1 VHKKNTIDI
10 GEWLGGWVVRR
21 RWMVILLTLAVVGAL
36 AAGMRHL
43 RISNDTRVFFG
54 EENPDYLALKAL
66 EHVYS
71 REQSVF
77 FVVAPHDGDVFT
89 RRTLT
94 ALAELTEAG
103 WQLPC
108 STLVNSITNFQST
121 RAEGDDLIVEDL
133 VPDPCGLSD
142 SDLSRVRRTALSEVV
157 LIDML
162 LSRTGHVTGI
172 HVGFVAPQ
180 DSPPPTAEIAR
191 QARGLAADFHTR
203 YPDIDFHV
211 TGSVMIDDAFASAS
225 RRDLFTLVPVSFLVV
240 TVLVGVSLRSFYGT
254 IAAVVVTVLS
264 MISALGLIGWMGVSL
279 NAVSVGAPA
288 LMLTLAVAD
297 NVHILTTMF
306 HFVRRGF
313 SKHEAI
319 VKSLQVNFK
328 AVFLTSITTILGFLT
343 MNFSESPPLQDLG
356 NLVGIGVTID
366 LVNSILLL
374 PALIAVLPIATKW
387 GRDRGPWVDLDRLAD
402 FVIRRRR
409 LLLNSVLV
417 VAAVCS
423 IGILGIELDDNFLM
437 YFDDSF
443 EFRRATDFMIANL
456 RGWDII
462 EYSLNSGQSGGV
474 LDPQYL
480 TTVDRFAA
488 WYRQQP
494 KVVHV
499 MTIVD
504 TVKRLNKDMHGGDES
519 FYCIPE
525 RRDLAAQ
532 YLLLYEMSLPAGRD
546 INNQIDIDKS
556 ASRFIV
562 SFQSMTASELRRM
575 DKAAR
580 LWLIAN
586 APESM
591 RTSGTGLSLA
601 WAHITQRNIVAML
614 LGALCE
620 ILTITVIMAFVLRS
634 FKFVV
639 LFLIPNLLPPF
650 IAFGI
655 WGVTKGQFGLA
666 LSVVVAMTLGIIVD
680 DTIHFFIKY
689 FRARTVDGLTPEQA
703 VHAAFE
709 TVGSAIGI
717 TTIVLIAGFLVM
729 SVSHYRMNAEMGV
742 MCAMVIGL
750 ALVVDF
756 FLSPTLL
763 MKFDRPAD
771 KLQKHEST
779 MAHGW
784 TGTDAPNGKNAYDGN
799 RRDARGPRAVHGTD
813 A

>member
-1 VHKKNTIDI
+1 MYRRHTIDI
-10 GEWLGGWVVRR
+10 GEWLGIRVVRH
-21 RWMVILLTLAVVGAL
+21 RWAVILLTLAVGGLL
-36 AAGMRHL
+36 AWGLRQL

-54 EENPDYLALKAL
+54 EDNPEYKALKAL

-94 ALAELTEAG
+94 AVAELTEAG
-103 WQLPC
+103 WQVPS
-108 STLVNSITNFQST
+108 STVVNSIANFQST

-142 SDLSRVRRTALSEVV
+142 LDIQRIRRTALAETT

-162 LSRTGHVTGI
+162 LSRTGHVTGV
-172 HVGFVAPQ
+172 HVGFAAPE
-180 DSPPPTAEIAR
+180 DRPPPTASIAQYVR
-191 QARGLAADFHTR
+191 DLMMDFRVR

-211 TGSVMIDDAFASAS
+211 TGSVMIDDAFAAAS
-225 RRDLFTLVPVSFLVV
+225 RRDLLTLAPVAFVVV
-240 TVLVGVSLRSFYGT
+240 TVLVGVALRSLFGT
-254 IAAVVVTVLS
+254 VAAVAVTVLS
-264 MISALGLIGWMGVSL
+264 MVSALGLTGWIGMSL
-279 NAVSVGAPA
+279 NAVSVGAPG

-297 NVHILTTMF
+297 NVHILTTVF
-306 HFVRRGF
+306 HYVRQGL
-313 SKHEAI
+313 SKHEAV
-319 VKSLQVNFK
+319 VKSLQVNFR
-328 AVFLTSITTILGFLT
+328 AVFLTNVTTILGFMT
-343 MNFSESPPLQDLG
+343 INFSQSPPLKDLG
-356 NLVGIGVTID
+356 NLVGIGVSID
-366 LVNSILLL
+366 LINSILLL
-374 PALIAVLPIATKW
+374 PALIAVLPISAKLH
-387 GRDRGPWVDLDRLAD
+387 RERGPWVNLDRIAD

-409 LLLNSVLV
+409 LLLRSMLV

-423 IGILGIELDDNFLM
+423 LGILNIELDDNFLM

-456 RGWDII
+456 RGWDVM
-462 EYSLNSGQSGGV
+462 EYSLGSGQSGGV
-474 LDPQYL
+474 VDPEYL
-480 TTVDRFAA
+480 AVVDRFAE

-494 KVVHV
+494 KVVYVSSLVDV
-499 MTIVD
+499 M
-504 TVKRLNKDMHGGDES
+504 KRLNRDMHGGDES
-519 FYCIPE
+519 YYRIPE

-546 INNQIDIDKS
+546 LNSQIDIDKS
-556 ASRFIV
+556 ASRFLV
-562 SFQSMTASELRRM
+562 NFESMRASELRRM

-580 LWLIAN
+580 QWLAAN
-586 APESM
+586 APEPM
-591 RTSGTGLSLA
+591 RAPGTGLSLA
-601 WAHITQRNIVAML
+601 WANITQRNIVAML

-620 ILTITVIMAFVLRS
+620 VLTITVLMIFVLRS
-634 FKFVV
+634 VKFVV

-655 WGVTKGQFGLA
+655 WGVTKGQVGLA
-666 LSVVVAMTLGIIVD
+666 LSVIVAMTLGIIVD

-703 VHAAFE
+703 VRHAFE

-750 ALVVDF
+750 AMVVDF
-756 FLSPTLL
+756 FLSPSLL
-763 MKFDRPAD
+763 MKFDRPAG
-771 KLQKHEST
+771 KLKDE
-779 MAHGW
+779 
-784 TGTDAPNGKNAYDGN
+784 
-799 RRDARGPRAVHGTD
+799 V
-813 A
+813 

>member
-1 VHKKNTIDI
+1 MHSRRTIDV
-10 GEWLGGWVVRR
+10 GQWLGDWVVRR
-21 RWMVILLTLAVVGAL
+21 RWAVILSTFVIAGAL
-36 AAGMRHL
+36 ATGIRDL
-43 RISNDTRVFFG
+43 RICNDTRVFFG

-77 FVVAPHDGDVFT
+77 FVVAPHDGNVFT

-94 ALAELTEAG
+94 AVTELTEAG
-103 WQLPC
+103 WQVPF
-108 STLVNSITNFQST
+108 STVVNSITNFQST

-142 SDLSRVRRTALSEVV
+142 LDMERIRRKALSERT

-162 LSRTGHVTGI
+162 LSRTGHVTGVHI
-172 HVGFVAPQ
+172 GFTAPE
-180 DSPPPTAEIAR
+180 DRPPSTPEIAHYV
-191 QARGLAADFHTR
+191 RGMADEFRTR

-225 RRDLFTLVPVSFLVV
+225 RRDLLTLVPISFAVV
-240 TVLVGVSLRSFYGT
+240 TILVGISLRSFYGT
-254 IAAVVVTVLS
+254 LAAVVVTALS
-264 MISALGLIGWMGVSL
+264 MISALGLIGWTGMSL

-306 HFVRRGF
+306 HYARQGLPRHQAV
-313 SKHEAI
+313 A
-319 VKSLQVNFK
+319 KSLQVNLK

-356 NLVGIGVTID
+356 NFVGIGVTID

-374 PALIAVLPIATKW
+374 PALIAVLPVTT
-387 GRDRGPWVDLDRLAD
+387 RRNLQRTSWVDLNRLAD
-402 FVIRRRR
+402 FVIRWRR
-409 LLLNSVLV
+409 LLLISMLV

-423 IGILGIELDDNFLM
+423 VGILGIELDDNFLM
-437 YFDDSF
+437 YFDQSF

-456 RGWDII
+456 RGWDVI
-462 EYSLNSGQSGGV
+462 EYSLTSGQSGGV
-474 LDPQYL
+474 LDPEYL
-480 TTVDRFAA
+480 ATVDRFAD
-488 WYRQQP
+488 WYRRQP

-504 TVKRLNKDMHGGDES
+504 TIKRLNQDMHGGDET
-519 FYCIPE
+519 FYRIPE

-546 INNQIDIDKS
+546 LNSQIDVDKS
-556 ASRFIV
+556 ASRFLV
-562 SFQSMTASELRRM
+562 NFQSMKASELRRM
-575 DKAAR
+575 DEAAQQ
-580 LWLIAN
+580 WLIAN
-586 APESM
+586 APASM
-591 RTSGTGLSLA
+591 RVPGTGLSLA

-620 ILTITVIMAFVLRS
+620 ILTITFLMIFVLRS
-634 FKFVV
+634 VKFVV

-655 WGVTKGQFGLA
+655 WGMTKGQFGLA
-666 LSVVVAMTLGIIVD
+666 LSVVVAMTLGVIVD
-680 DTIHFFIKY
+680 DTIHFFVKY

-717 TTIVLIAGFLVM
+717 TTVVLVAGFLVM
-729 SVSHYRMNAEMGV
+729 SVSHYRMNAEMGL

-756 FLSPTLL
+756 FLSPSLL
-763 MKFDRPAD
+763 MKFDRPTG
-771 KLQKHEST
+771 KL
-779 MAHGW
+779 
-784 TGTDAPNGKNAYDGN
+784 KNE
-799 RRDARGPRAVHGTD
+799 V
-813 A
+813 

>member
-1 VHKKNTIDI
+1 MHSRRTIDV
-10 GEWLGGWVVRR
+10 GQWLGDWVVRR
-21 RWMVILLTLAVVGAL
+21 RWAVILSTLVITCVL
-36 AAGMRHL
+36 AAGIRDL
-43 RISNDTRVFFG
+43 RICNDTRVFFG

-77 FVVAPHDGDVFT
+77 FVVAPHDGNVFT

-94 ALAELTEAG
+94 ALIELTEAG
-103 WQLPC
+103 WQVPF
-108 STLVNSITNFQST
+108 STVVNSITNFQST

-142 SDLSRVRRTALSEVV
+142 LDMERIRRKALSERT

-162 LSRTGHVTGI
+162 LSRSGHVTGVHI
-172 HVGFVAPQ
+172 GFTAPE
-180 DSPPPTAEIAR
+180 DRPPSTPEIAR
-191 QARGLAADFHTR
+191 YVRGMAAEFRTR

-211 TGSVMIDDAFASAS
+211 TGSVMIDDAFAGAS
-225 RRDLFTLVPVSFLVV
+225 RRDLLTLVPISFVVV
-240 TVLVGVSLRSFYGT
+240 TILVGISLRSFYGT
-254 IAAVVVTVLS
+254 FAAVIVTVMS
-264 MISALGLIGWMGVSL
+264 MISALGLIGWTGMSL

-297 NVHILTTMF
+297 NIHILTTMF
-306 HFVRRGF
+306 HYARQGLSRHQAV
-313 SKHEAI
+313 A
-319 VKSLQVNFK
+319 KSLQVNLK

-366 LVNSILLL
+366 LINSILLL
-374 PALIAVLPIATKW
+374 PALIAVFPVTARRNLQRTS
-387 GRDRGPWVDLDRLAD
+387 WVDLNHLAD
-402 FVIRRRR
+402 FVIRWRR
-409 LLLNSVLV
+409 LLLISMLV

-423 IGILGIELDDNFLM
+423 VGILGIELDDNFLM
-437 YFDDSF
+437 YFDQSF

-456 RGWDII
+456 RGWDVI
-462 EYSLNSGQSGGV
+462 EYSLTSGQSGGV
-474 LDPQYL
+474 LDPAYL
-480 TTVDRFAA
+480 ATVDRFAD
-488 WYRQQP
+488 WYRRQP

-504 TVKRLNKDMHGGDES
+504 TIKRLNQDMHGGDEA
-519 FYCIPE
+519 FYRIPE

-546 INNQIDIDKS
+546 LNSQIDVDKS
-556 ASRFIV
+556 ASRFLV
-562 SFQSMTASELRRM
+562 NFQSMKASELRRM
-575 DKAAR
+575 DEAAQQ
-580 LWLIAN
+580 WLIAN
-586 APESM
+586 APASM
-591 RTSGTGLSLA
+591 RVPGTGLSLA

-620 ILTITVIMAFVLRS
+620 ILTITFLMIFVLRS
-634 FKFVV
+634 VKFVV

-655 WGVTKGQFGLA
+655 WGMTKGQFGLA
-666 LSVVVAMTLGIIVD
+666 LSVVVAMTLGVIVD
-680 DTIHFFIKY
+680 DTIHFFVKY

-703 VHAAFE
+703 VRAAFE

-717 TTIVLIAGFLVM
+717 TTVVLVAGFLVM
-729 SVSHYRMNAEMGV
+729 SVSHYRMNAEMGL

-756 FLSPTLL
+756 FLSPSLL
-763 MKFDRPAD
+763 MKFDRPTG
-771 KLQKHEST
+771 KL
-779 MAHGW
+779 
-784 TGTDAPNGKNAYDGN
+784 KNE
-799 RRDARGPRAVHGTD
+799 V
-813 A
+813 

>member
-1 VHKKNTIDI
+1 MGNSRSQRGSVNSRRTIDV
-10 GEWLGGWVVRR
+10 GQWLGDWVVRR
-21 RWMVILLTLAVVGAL
+21 RWAVILSTLVITCVL
-36 AAGMRHL
+36 AAGIRDL
-43 RISNDTRVFFG
+43 RICNDTRVFFG

-77 FVVAPHDGDVFT
+77 FVVAPHDGNVFT

-94 ALAELTEAG
+94 AVAELTEAG
-103 WQLPC
+103 WQVPF
-108 STLVNSITNFQST
+108 STVVNSITNFQST

-142 SDLSRVRRTALSEVV
+142 LDMERIRRTALAQQT

-162 LSRTGHVTGI
+162 LSRTGHVTGMHI
-172 HVGFVAPQ
+172 GFTAPE
-180 DSPPPTAEIAR
+180 DRPPSTPEIAR
-191 QARGLAADFHTR
+191 YVRGMAAEFRTR

-225 RRDLFTLVPVSFLVV
+225 RRDLLTLVPISFVVV
-240 TVLVGVSLRSFYGT
+240 TILVGVSLRSFYGT
-254 IAAVVVTVLS
+254 LAAVVVTVMS
-264 MISALGLIGWMGVSL
+264 MISALGLIGWTGMSL

-297 NVHILTTMF
+297 NIHILTTMF
-306 HFVRRGF
+306 HYARQGLSRHQAV
-313 SKHEAI
+313 A
-319 VKSLQVNFK
+319 KSLQVNFK

-343 MNFSESPPLQDLG
+343 MNFSESPPLKDLG

-374 PALIAVLPIATKW
+374 PALIAVLPVTARRNLQRT
-387 GRDRGPWVDLDRLAD
+387 PWVNLDRLAD

-409 LLLNSVLV
+409 LLLISMLV

-423 IGILGIELDDNFLM
+423 VGILGIELDDNFLM
-437 YFDDSF
+437 YFDHSF

-456 RGWDII
+456 RGWDVI
-462 EYSLNSGQSGGV
+462 EYSLDSGQSGGV
-474 LDPQYL
+474 LDPAYL
-480 TTVDRFAA
+480 ATVDRFAN

-504 TVKRLNKDMHGGDES
+504 TIKRLNQDMHGGDEA
-519 FYCIPE
+519 FYRIPE

-532 YLLLYEMSLPAGRD
+532 YLLLYEMSLPVGRD
-546 INNQIDIDKS
+546 LNSQIDVDKS
-556 ASRFIV
+556 ASRFLV
-562 SFQSMTASELRRM
+562 NFQSMKASELRRM
-575 DKAAR
+575 DEAAGQ
-580 LWLIAN
+580 WLIAN
-586 APESM
+586 APISM
-591 RTSGTGLSLA
+591 QGPGTGLSLA
-601 WAHITQRNIVAML
+601 WAHITQRNIIAML

-620 ILTITVIMAFVLRS
+620 IVTITFLMIFVLRS
-634 FKFVV
+634 FKFVA

-655 WGVTKGQFGLA
+655 WGATKGQFGLA

-680 DTIHFFIKY
+680 DTIHFFVKY

-703 VHAAFE
+703 VRAAFE

-729 SVSHYRMNAEMGV
+729 SVSNYRMNAEMGT

-756 FLSPTLL
+756 FLSPSLL
-763 MKFDRPAD
+763 MKFDRPTGKLKD
-771 KLQKHEST
+771 K
-779 MAHGW
+779 
-784 TGTDAPNGKNAYDGN
+784 
-799 RRDARGPRAVHGTD
+799 V
-813 A
+813 

>member
-1 VHKKNTIDI
+1 MHSRRTIDV
-10 GEWLGGWVVRR
+10 GQWLGDWVVRR
-21 RWMVILLTLAVVGAL
+21 RWAVILSTLVITCVL
-36 AAGMRHL
+36 AAGIRDL
-43 RISNDTRVFFG
+43 RICNDTRVFFG

-77 FVVAPHDGDVFT
+77 FVVAPHDGNVFT

-94 ALAELTEAG
+94 AVAELTEAG
-103 WQLPC
+103 WQVPF
-108 STLVNSITNFQST
+108 STVVNSITNFQST

-142 SDLSRVRRTALSEVV
+142 LDMERIRRTALAQQT

-162 LSRTGHVTGI
+162 LSRTGHVTGMHI
-172 HVGFVAPQ
+172 GFTAPE
-180 DSPPPTAEIAR
+180 DRPPSTPEIAR
-191 QARGLAADFHTR
+191 YVRGMAAEFRTR

-225 RRDLFTLVPVSFLVV
+225 RRDLLTLVPISFVVV
-240 TVLVGVSLRSFYGT
+240 TILVGVSLRSFYGT
-254 IAAVVVTVLS
+254 LAAVVVTVMS
-264 MISALGLIGWMGVSL
+264 MISALGLIGWTGMSL

-297 NVHILTTMF
+297 NIHILTTMF
-306 HFVRRGF
+306 HYARQGLSRHQAV
-313 SKHEAI
+313 A
-319 VKSLQVNFK
+319 KSLQVNFK

-343 MNFSESPPLQDLG
+343 MNFSESPPLKDLG

-374 PALIAVLPIATKW
+374 PALIAVLPVTARRNLQRT
-387 GRDRGPWVDLDRLAD
+387 PWVNLDRLAD

-409 LLLNSVLV
+409 LLLISMLV

-423 IGILGIELDDNFLM
+423 VGILGIELDDNFLM
-437 YFDDSF
+437 YFDHSF

-456 RGWDII
+456 RGWDVI
-462 EYSLNSGQSGGV
+462 EYSLDSGQSGGV
-474 LDPQYL
+474 MDPEYL
-480 TTVDRFAA
+480 ATVDRFAN

-504 TVKRLNKDMHGGDES
+504 TIKRLNQDMHGGDEA
-519 FYCIPE
+519 FYRIPE

-532 YLLLYEMSLPAGRD
+532 YLLLYEMSLPVGRD
-546 INNQIDIDKS
+546 LNSQIDVDKS
-556 ASRFIV
+556 ASRFLV
-562 SFQSMTASELRRM
+562 NFQSMKASELRRM
-575 DKAAR
+575 DEAAGQ
-580 LWLIAN
+580 WLIAN
-586 APESM
+586 APISM
-591 RTSGTGLSLA
+591 QGPGTGLSLA
-601 WAHITQRNIVAML
+601 WAHITQRNIIAML

-620 ILTITVIMAFVLRS
+620 ILTITFLMIFVLRS
-634 FKFVV
+634 FKFVA

-655 WGVTKGQFGLA
+655 WGATKGQFGLA

-680 DTIHFFIKY
+680 DTIHFFVKY

-703 VHAAFE
+703 VRAAFE

-729 SVSHYRMNAEMGV
+729 SVSNYRMNAEMGT

-756 FLSPTLL
+756 FLSPSLL
-763 MKFDRPAD
+763 MKFDR
-771 KLQKHEST
+771 
-779 MAHGW
+779 
-784 TGTDAPNGKNAYDGN
+784 
-799 RRDARGPRAVHGTD
+799 RRE
-813 A
+813 

>member
-1 VHKKNTIDI
+1 MHSRRTIDV
-10 GEWLGGWVVRR
+10 GQWLGDWVVRR
-21 RWMVILLTLAVVGAL
+21 RWAVILSTLVITCAL
-36 AAGMRHL
+36 AAGIQDL
-43 RISNDTRVFFG
+43 RICNDTRVFFG

-77 FVVAPHDGDVFT
+77 FVVAPHDGNVFT
-89 RRTLT
+89 RRTLAAVT
-94 ALAELTEAG
+94 ELTEAG
-103 WQLPC
+103 WQVPF
-108 STLVNSITNFQST
+108 STVVNSITNFQST

-142 SDLSRVRRTALSEVV
+142 LDMERIRAKALVQKT

-162 LSRTGHVTGI
+162 LSRTGHVTGVHI
-172 HVGFVAPQ
+172 GFTAPE
-180 DSPPPTAEIAR
+180 DRPPSTPEIAR
-191 QARGLAADFHTR
+191 YVRGMAAEFRTR

-225 RRDLFTLVPVSFLVV
+225 RRDLLTLVPISFVVV
-240 TVLVGVSLRSFYGT
+240 TILVGISLRSFYGT
-254 IAAVVVTVLS
+254 LAAVVVTAMS
-264 MISALGLIGWMGVSL
+264 MVSALGLIGWTGMSL

-297 NVHILTTMF
+297 NIHILTTMF
-306 HFVRRGF
+306 HYARQGLSRHQAV
-313 SKHEAI
+313 A
-319 VKSLQVNFK
+319 KSLQVNLK

-343 MNFSESPPLQDLG
+343 MNFSESPPLKDLG

-374 PALIAVLPIATKW
+374 PALIAVLPVTARRAGK
-387 GRDRGPWVDLDRLAD
+387 RGHSTFSAFPFFAACSAGEKVECPLSPPNLDRLAD

-409 LLLNSVLV
+409 LLLISMLV

-423 IGILGIELDDNFLM
+423 VGILGIELDDNFLM
-437 YFDDSF
+437 YFDHSF

-456 RGWDII
+456 RGWDVI

-474 LDPQYL
+474 LDPEYL
-480 TTVDRFAA
+480 ATVDRFAN

-504 TVKRLNKDMHGGDES
+504 TIKRLNQDMHGGDEA
-519 FYCIPE
+519 FYRIPE

-532 YLLLYEMSLPAGRD
+532 YLLLYEMSLPVGRD
-546 INNQIDIDKS
+546 LNSQIDVDKS
-556 ASRFIV
+556 ASRFLV
-562 SFQSMTASELRRM
+562 NFQSMKASELRRM
-575 DKAAR
+575 DEAAGQ
-580 LWLIAN
+580 WLIAN
-586 APESM
+586 APASM
-591 RTSGTGLSLA
+591 QGPGTGLSLA

-620 ILTITVIMAFVLRS
+620 ILTITFLMIFVLPS
-634 FKFVV
+634 LKFVA

-655 WGVTKGQFGLA
+655 WGATKGQFGLA

-680 DTIHFFIKY
+680 DTIHFFVKY

-703 VHAAFE
+703 VRAAFE

-729 SVSHYRMNAEMGV
+729 SVSNYRMNAEMGT

-756 FLSPTLL
+756 FLSPSLL
-763 MKFDRPAD
+763 MKFDRPTGKLKD
-771 KLQKHEST
+771 K
-779 MAHGW
+779 
-784 TGTDAPNGKNAYDGN
+784 
-799 RRDARGPRAVHGTD
+799 V
-813 A
+813 